1 MPLNTLVLRASNEFA
16 IIGFVFACLF
26 TKFLKLLR
34 HALNSSSSKL
44 IRFDDIML
52 VSLLKRLFTIVT
64 KLFSVASLQS
74 LLLSEKSFKNFSGIK
89 NPLSPILYVL

>member
-16 IIGFVFACLF
+16 IVGFVFACLF
-26 TKFLKLLR
+26 TNLLKLLR

-52 VSLLKRLFTIVT
+52 VSLLKRLFTIVI
-64 KLFSVASLQS
+64 KLFSVASLQL

-89 NPLSPILYVL
+89 NPLSPISYVL

>member
-16 IIGFVFACLF
+16 IAGFVFACLF
-26 TKFLKLLR
+26 TNLLKLLR

-44 IRFDDIML
+44 IRFDVIML
-52 VSLLKRLFTIVT
+52 VSLLKRLFTIVI

-74 LLLSEKSFKNFSGIK
+74 LLLSEKSFKNFSGT
-89 NPLSPILYVL
+89 